1 MEPIIQFYNSLPDQT
16 KKEEYVRSLM
26 IATEYFEKQYVIP
39 IPTESSEDNGAR
51 VMSKKLSTRS
61 K

>member
-16 KKEEYVRSLM
+16 KKEEYIRSLL
-26 IATEYFEKQYVIP
+26 IATDYFEKQYVI
-39 IPTESSEDNGAR
+39 INSQERAQETKN
-51 VMSKKLSTRS
+51 LSPRS

>member
-16 KKEEYVRSLM
+16 KKEEYIRSLL
-26 IATEYFEKQYVIP
+26 IATDYFEKQYIIP
-39 IPTESSEDNGAR
+39 SSNNDACKEIKN
-51 VMSKKLSTRS
+51 LSPRS